1 MELIRR
7 LYLTGLLAFF
17 GSDEEPTTTTQT
29 SLGLLGAF
37 VYFVVISHFDPYVE
51 QSDDT
56 LAKVAAIQ
64 VVLTFFGATM
74 LQARDNSADSEAGD
88 PQGVY
93 NNAIFAAVCVVVGLI
108 TLMAA
113 LYLII
118 AEGKEFRAAV
128 SKSCL
133 GKRMATPVNSAV
145 KKVKKIAS
153 NIGSSESVTTADSE
167 GVDEETSP
175 PSPPS
180 PDSPSPKAAL

>member
-1 MELIRR
+1 MRDNDEGLDRFRFLFEDYEPRCWWFAVVELIRR

-37 VYFVVISHFDPYVE
+37 VYFVVISHFDPYLA
-51 QSDDT
+51 QSDDK

-128 SKSCL
+128 S
-133 GKRMATPVNSAV
+133 TAV
-145 KKVKKIAS
+145 SKVKKI
-153 NIGSSESVTTADSE
+153 NHLTQCPTY
-167 GVDEETSP
+167 
-175 PSPPS
+175 
-180 PDSPSPKAAL
+180 